1 MIAPKERKTQM
12 AVERKLLRMAEAAE
26 AMAVSRSTVYELAA
40 RGEIPT
46 VRIGSSLRVPAD
58 ALDRWIAERT
68 KTASAA

>member
-1 MIAPKERKTQM
+1 M